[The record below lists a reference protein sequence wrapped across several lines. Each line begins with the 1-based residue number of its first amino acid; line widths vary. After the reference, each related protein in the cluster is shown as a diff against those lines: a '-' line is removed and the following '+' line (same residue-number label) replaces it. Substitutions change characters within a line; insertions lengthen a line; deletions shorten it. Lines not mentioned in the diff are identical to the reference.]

1 MDTALFIAPK
11 TDRTSLLSAE
21 DRGGVCVDPKRGRAR
36 LVVADGAGTSHRSGL
51 LAELIVASFFA
62 EPIDAPPPVSAG
74 DNASYYRWHRR
85 ISEQWT
91 ELAQVETGTEWYQ
104 QQNLGRGSAAA
115 FAAAI
120 VEADR
125 CWCLAVGDC
134 CLFQVR
140 PGANHACVAS
150 FPMSSWAA
158 FNTTPELFQTDL
170 DRPVIWPRWTHLD
183 LEPGDVIV
191 GASDGIAEWVL
202 AAAVQNPE
210 VWRLLVEM
218 SAADFQDV
226 VAKEREAGTMVDDD
240 TIVVRLVTGTGR

>member
-11 TDRTSLLSAE
+11 TDRASLLSAE
-21 DRGGVCVDPKRGRAR
+21 DRGGVCVDPQRGRAR

-51 LAELIVASFFA
+51 LAELIVASFF
-62 EPIDAPPPVSAG
+62 EEGLDELPVTAG
-74 DNASYYRWHRR
+74 DNGSYDRWHRR
-85 ISEQWT
+85 ISEQWK
-91 ELAQVETGTEWYQ
+91 ELAQAETGTEWYQ
-104 QQNLGRGSAAA
+104 QQNLRRGSAAA

-120 VEADR
+120 IDADR

-134 CLFQVR
+134 CLFQIR
-140 PGANHACVAS
+140 PGVNHACVAS

-158 FNTTPELFQTDL
+158 FNSAPGLFRTDL
-170 DRPVIWPRWTHLD
+170 DLPVIWPQWTRLKLD
-183 LEPGDVIV
+183 PADVIV
-191 GASDGIAEWVL
+191 GTSDGIAEWVL

-210 VWRLLVEM
+210 VWQLLAEM

-240 TIVVRLVTGTGR
+240 TIVVRLDTGTRR